1 MSSSIDLYSE
11 ISEAN
16 AKKKATLKRWNG
28 VVSVLDEMSESDRGS
43 LLHALRD
50 NKIDGT
56 VIHEVL
62 KKNGWDVSYDQIRRF
77 RNGTCEVPDRYAVG
91 E

>member
-16 AKKKATLKRWNG
+16 AKKKATLKRVNG
-28 VVSVLDEMSESDRGS
+28 VIAVLDEMSESDRTS
-43 LLHALRD
+43 LLQALADKR
-50 NKIDGT
+50 IDGT

-62 KKNGWDVSYDQIRRF
+62 KKNGWNVSYDQIRRF
-77 RNGTCEVPDRYAVG
+77 RNGTCKVPDHYRAG